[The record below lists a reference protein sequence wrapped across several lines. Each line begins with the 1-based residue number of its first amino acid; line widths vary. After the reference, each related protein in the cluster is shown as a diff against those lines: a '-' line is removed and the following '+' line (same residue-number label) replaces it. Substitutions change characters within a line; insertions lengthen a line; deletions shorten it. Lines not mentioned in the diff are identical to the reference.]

1 MKSAWFAHPNESEHR
16 QIGFSGVYSAE
27 DALPQNSAHNTVE
40 SMNIRETIATLDRMQ
55 ADRVVGKY
63 ALGGAVGAYFYVE
76 VTYTEDIDAFVSL
89 NPKPGRLLVSLED
102 VHSYLKRHGWTI
114 DRDGYSVIAGWKV
127 QFLPAE
133 GPLLIEALE
142 QSEERHGLGA
152 PVHVFSAEHL
162 MAIALKV
169 GRPKDRARLLQFL
182 ETKRFDERK
191 LSEILTRHGL
201 LDAWAVFKKV
211 MTG

>member
-1 MKSAWFAHPNESEHR
+1 VRTLRNWNEGRLAFPGSD
-16 QIGFSGVYSAE
+16 STE
-27 DALPQNSAHNTVE
+27 DALPPTSAHNNFELV
-40 SMNIRETIATLDRMQ
+40 NILEMIATLNRMQ
-55 ADRVVGKY
+55 ADGVVGKC

-76 VTYTEDIDAFVSL
+76 VTYTEDIDVFVLL

-102 VHSYLKRHGWTI
+102 LHSYLERHGWTV
-114 DRDGYSVIAGWKV
+114 DRDGYSVIAGCKV

-133 GPLLIEALE
+133 GPLLREALE
-142 QSEERHGLGA
+142 QSVEREDLGA

-162 MAIALKV
+162 MAIALKL
-169 GRPKDRARLLQFL
+169 GRAKDRTRLLQFL

-201 LDAWAVFKKV
+201 LDAWMRFRKL